1 MGLIDTHLHLDS
13 YHRRGELPAVLDRAR
28 AAGVEA
34 VITIGTATDDWSLY
48 RDLAEASGGYV
59 QYTVGLHP
67 CSVGDD
73 WAEQLAQVDAFFTE
87 PGRLRPVAIGEMGL
101 DRFHLPKDDP
111 AGAERLLGL
120 QRQAFDAGLALARR
134 WQTPVVIHS
143 RGAFR
148 ECVERVDAS
157 GVDWRRVVFHCFVEG
172 PDEMDLLIERGGW
185 ASFTGVLT
193 YKNAETVRAAARRLG
208 WERFLLETDAPF
220 LTPTPH
226 RGKPN
231 EPAYV
236 ALTAAFAAEVFNI
249 PLPRLAEASTR
260 NACELFGFSLPQR

>member
-48 RDLAEASGGYV
+48 RDLAEASAGYI

-67 CSVGDD
+67 CSVGEGGP
-73 WAEQLAQVDAFFTE
+73 AQMAQLDAFFTE
-87 PGRLRPVAIGEMGL
+87 PGRRRPVAIGEMGL
-101 DRFHLPKDDP
+101 DRFHLPKDDRQ
-111 AGAERLLGL
+111 AAARLLDW
-120 QRQAFDAGLALARR
+120 QRSAFDAGLAHARR

-157 GVDWRRVVFHCFVEG
+157 GVAWRRVVFHCCVEG
-172 PDEMDLLIERGGW
+172 PDEMALLLERGGW

-193 YKNAETVRAAARRLG
+193 YKNADAVRAAARRLG

-220 LTPTPH
+220 LTPVPH
-226 RGKPN
+226 RGKLN

-236 ALTAAFAAEVFNI
+236 ALTAAYAAELFGI
-249 PLPRLAEASTR
+249 PLEQLAETSTR
-260 NACELFGFSLPQR
+260 NARQLFGF

>member
-1 MGLIDTHLHLDS
+1 MERSTTS
-13 YHRRGELPAVLDRAR
+13 PPSSSVQNRVTSRAARRAPTVTALVSVNALPAA
-28 AAGVEA
+28 
-34 VITIGTATDDWSLY
+34 
-48 RDLAEASGGYV
+48 LASV
-59 QYTVGLHP
+59 PPSTVTP
-67 CSVGDD
+67 P
-73 WAEQLAQVDAFFTE
+73 E
-87 PGRLRPVAIGEMGL
+87 PSCPSA
-101 DRFHLPKDDP
+101 DN
-111 AGAERLLGL
+111 
-120 QRQAFDAGLALARR
+120 ALARR

-172 PDEMDLLIERGGW
+172 PDEMELLLERGGG

-236 ALTAAFAAEVFNI
+236 ALTAAYAAELFGI
-249 PLPRLAEASTR
+249 PLERLAEASTR
-260 NACELFGFSLPQR
+260 NARQLFGF